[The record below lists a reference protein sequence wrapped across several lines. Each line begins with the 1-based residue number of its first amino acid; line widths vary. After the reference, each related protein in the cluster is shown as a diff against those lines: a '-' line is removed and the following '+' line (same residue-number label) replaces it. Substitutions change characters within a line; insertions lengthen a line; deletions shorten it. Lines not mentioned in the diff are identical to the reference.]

1 MNELPEIT
9 RFLSELPGF
18 EELDQEELT
27 AAARAI
33 QIGYY
38 KSGSQVLQIPG
49 TPDRRLEQAAAHR
62 PQRRA
67 RTA

>member
-38 KSGSQVLQIPG
+38 KSGSQVLQIGALNKQLHYSRSAP
-49 TPDRRLEQAAAHR
+49 
-62 PQRRA
+62 
-67 RTA
+67 

>member
-38 KSGSQVLQIPG
+38 KSGSQVLQIG
-49 TPDRRLEQAAAHR
+49 ASNNAAAHSNCAT
-62 PQRRA
+62 PRA
-67 RTA
+67 TW